1 MSVWNEY
8 DKLKTIFIGKRYD
21 EDITYDVFKD
31 KCSQKDL
38 DAWQQINF
46 ETNQDL
52 DIIEDFLR
60 KKVVKVYRP
69 DISRYWHIKDGKGL
83 TEDIHGPGVG
93 GKTPSIKPKG
103 VFEYTSFCPLQTPI
117 GFMEGSYRM
126 ISENGKQFDVD
137 IPRFKLIAPQFLN

>member
-1 MSVWNEY
+1 MQNSIKIQARPEFLPERSQP
-8 DKLKTIFIGKRYD
+8 DKSYYFFSYNIKIINNSEIG
-21 EDITYDVFKD
+21 
-31 KCSQKDL
+31 
-38 DAWQQINF
+38 
-46 ETNQDL
+46 
-52 DIIEDFLR
+52 
-60 KKVVKVYRP
+60 VKLL
-69 DISRYWHIKDGKGL
+69 SRYWHIKDGKGQ
-83 TEDIHGPGVG
+83 TEDVHGPGVV

>member
-1 MSVWNEY
+1 MQNSIKIQAHPEFLPERSQP
-8 DKLKTIFIGKRYD
+8 DKSYYFFSYKIKIINNSEIG
-21 EDITYDVFKD
+21 
-31 KCSQKDL
+31 
-38 DAWQQINF
+38 
-46 ETNQDL
+46 
-52 DIIEDFLR
+52 
-60 KKVVKVYRP
+60 VKLL
-69 DISRYWHIKDGKGL
+69 SRYWHIKDGKGQ
-83 TEDIHGPGVG
+83 TEDVHGPGVV

>member
-1 MSVWNEY
+1 MQNSIKIQAHPEFLPEKSQP
-8 DKLKTIFIGKRYD
+8 DKSYYFFSYNIKIINNSEIG
-21 EDITYDVFKD
+21 
-31 KCSQKDL
+31 
-38 DAWQQINF
+38 
-46 ETNQDL
+46 
-52 DIIEDFLR
+52 
-60 KKVVKVYRP
+60 VKLL
-69 DISRYWHIKDGKGL
+69 SRYWHIKDGKGQ
-83 TEDIHGPGVG
+83 TEDVHGPGVV